1 MKKISKMSP
10 SFSIVIGSANIQRPR
25 VCELVGSV
33 LSLLG
38 EDWISCFNVDSLCT
52 SNASGTLSS
61 WFNKYDLP
69 LLHSPKID
77 TTAILFEVRFDK
89 ILLAMSLTRIYP
101 PLESSTISNGM
112 ALLRQ
117 DVDWLSFV
125 WSGFTTIVPFV
136 SSNLPTWLS
145 SAYEMGLIG
154 STLSKTSF
162 FDSSSIIS
170 SGLRRG
176 PEADDER
183 IDSFGVLLIWPLDSL
198 IDSSYLCF

>member
-1 MKKISKMSP
+1 M
-10 SFSIVIGSANIQRPR
+10 
-25 VCELVGSV
+25 CELVGSV

-69 LLHSPKID
+69 LLTSPKID

-117 DVDWLSFV
+117 DVD
-125 WSGFTTIVPFV
+125 
-136 SSNLPTWLS
+136 
-145 SAYEMGLIG
+145 
-154 STLSKTSF
+154 
-162 FDSSSIIS
+162 
-170 SGLRRG
+170 
-176 PEADDER
+176 
-183 IDSFGVLLIWPLDSL
+183 
-198 IDSSYLCF
+198 